1 MLTKIQ
7 IQGKMIVKTGLHIG
21 GGEAFAA
28 IGAVD
33 STVVKDPV
41 SCNPMIPG
49 TSVKGKLRSLLAK
62 TYNENVARK
71 PDEDCELLLRI
82 FGSAKQ
88 GNVKRSRVQISDM
101 FLENE
106 RALKN
111 KGLQGVTEVKFENTI
126 NRMTAVA
133 NPRQIERIVRGAEF
147 GLDIIYNIEES
158 EKPERLEESIE
169 DITVLAEGLRL
180 LQYDYLGGS
189 GSRGYG
195 KIGFSELQARV
206 VVGRLDEEQIR
217 TYNEILTQ
225 INIGSDQ

>member
-49 TSVKGKLRSLLAK
+49 TSLKGKLRTLLAK
-62 TYNENVARK
+62 TYNENAARK

-82 FGSAKQ
+82 FGSAKP
-88 GNVKRSRVQISDM
+88 GNVRRSRIQISDM

-147 GLDIIYNIEES
+147 GLDIVYNIEEA
-158 EKPERLEESIE
+158 EKPERMEEAVE
-169 DITVLAEGLRL
+169 DIKVLAEGLKL

-195 KIGFSELQARV
+195 KVEFSDLCAKV
-206 VVGRLDEEQIR
+206 VVGKLDESQVNK
-217 TYNEILTQ
+217 YNDILTQ